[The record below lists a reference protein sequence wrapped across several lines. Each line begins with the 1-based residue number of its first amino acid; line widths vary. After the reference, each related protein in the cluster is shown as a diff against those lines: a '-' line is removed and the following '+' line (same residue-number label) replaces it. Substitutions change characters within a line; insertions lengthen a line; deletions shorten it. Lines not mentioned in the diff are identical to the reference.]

1 MAQNPDVTTGARHD
15 TRTVT
20 ALLRTRDTGGGVPDA
35 AIALVY
41 DRLRQMARR
50 ALRGE
55 RRGHTLTP
63 TALAHEAYLKLLGM
77 RRIEWQNRDHFF
89 AIAMRTMRR
98 VLVDHAV
105 ARRAQKRG
113 GDGSRVELRDSDA
126 AANVRPDDVL
136 AVHEALER
144 LALIAPTAVRIVEC
158 RVFLGL
164 TIEETASS
172 LDLSPATVKRHWT
185 VARAWLTRELTGDRS
200 RG

>member
-1 MAQNPDVTTGARHD
+1 
-15 TRTVT
+15 VT
-20 ALLRTRDTGGGVPDA
+20 ALLRTRDAGGGAPDA
-35 AIALVY
+35 AMPVVY
-41 DRLRQMARR
+41 DRLRQIARR
-50 ALRGE
+50 VLRGE

-77 RRIEWQNRDHFF
+77 HRIEWQNRDHFF
-89 AIAMRTMRR
+89 ATAVRTMRR
-98 VLVDHAV
+98 VLVDYAV

-113 GDGSRVELRDSDA
+113 GDRSPLVLRDSDA
-126 AANVRPDDVL
+126 AANVRADDVL
-136 AVHEALER
+136 AVHEALDR
-144 LALIAPTAVRIVEC
+144 LAAIAPTAVRIVEC

-185 VARAWLTRELTGDRS
+185 MARAWLTRELTGDRS